1 MITKTALV
9 SALTDFLGL
18 VLPKNEPLCETW
30 GQNRRAC
37 LGARTIAAVA
47 TIFTPPGTLSSQDVL
62 LLIIPSLAM
71 ANSMFRKLAS
81 ALIGTSIS
89 RWRI

>member
-18 VLPKNEPLCETW
+18 ILPANEPLCEAS
-30 GQNRRAC
+30 GQSRRTC
-37 LGARTIAAVA
+37 LGVRTIAAVA
-47 TIFTPPGTLSSQDVL
+47 TIFAPPGTPAAQEAL

-71 ANSMFRKLAS
+71 ANSMFRRL
-81 ALIGTSIS
+81 TSI
-89 RWRI
+89 R